1 MVATRPRTSVP
12 APAGGAPLHELGRK
26 GRAAPRTIRTST
38 PKGTTSM
45 KRIPWMLPLAAAG
58 VLALAGCA
66 GGSSAGGSDQSDQ
79 LTVWIMGDSSKN
91 FDALVAPFE
100 EETGIDVETVAVPWD
115 SIDQKF
121 TTAVASGKGP
131 DLLQI
136 GLSKLRTFGD
146 TGALLS
152 LDEDTVADYANLDDS
167 NFLAGVSGD
176 ALDVGG
182 EKVSVPWVSDTRVL
196 FYRSDIL
203 QEAGIA
209 EAPATWDELRAAA
222 KTLAGRGEGQYG
234 YYIPQWDSPLPV
246 IMTWDQG
253 GDIVDSDGNVD
264 FDTPEFAKAVDLY
277 TGLYADGS
285 VPTNSDFDQTQG
297 FVSGVTPMLISGPYL
312 AAAIKDAAPELEGKW
327 SVATVPS
334 AENNTSLFAGS
345 NMAVWG
351 KTDNQDGALQLLDFL
366 SDPET
371 QVEWYSINGEL
382 PTTTAALED
391 DSLTS
396 DPLVAVYSEQLA
408 NSKVLPLVPNWDGE
422 TGKALLDALNAIVLT
437 GADRD
442 STLET
447 LFSSTSGQ
455 SIN

>member
-1 MVATRPRTSVP
+1 MM
-12 APAGGAPLHELGRK
+12 RK
-26 GRAAPRTIRTST
+26 SA
-38 PKGTTSM
+38 
-45 KRIPWMLPLAAAG
+45 PWMLPLAAAG

-66 GGSSAGGSDQSDQ
+66 GGSSAGGGAGSDK
-79 LTVWIMGDSSKN
+79 LTVWIMGDSSAN
-91 FDALVAPFE
+91 FDSLVAPYE
-100 EETGIDVETVAVPWD
+100 DESGIDVETVAVPWD
-115 SIDQKF
+115 SVDQKF

-131 DLLQI
+131 DLLQVGI
-136 GLSKLRTFGD
+136 SKLRTFAD
-146 TGALLS
+146 TGALLP
-152 LDEDTVADYANLDDS
+152 LDEDATSDYDNLADA
-167 NFLAGVSGD
+167 NFLAGVSGG

-182 EKVSVPWVSDTRVL
+182 ERVSVPWVADTRVL

-209 EAPATWDELRAAA
+209 EPPATWDELRADA
-222 KTLAGRGEGQYG
+222 KTLAGRGDGQYG

-246 IMTWDQG
+246 VMTWDQG
-253 GDIVDSDGNVD
+253 GDIVDADGNVD

-285 VPTNSDFDQTQG
+285 VPTNSDFDQVQG
-297 FVSGVTPMLISGPYL
+297 FTSGSTPMLISGPYL
-312 AAAIKDAAPELEGKW
+312 AAAIADAAPELEGKW
-327 SVATVPS
+327 SVTTVPS
-334 AENNTSLFAGS
+334 GTDNASLFAGS

-351 KTDNQDGALQLLDFL
+351 KSTNPDGALQLLDFL
-366 SDPET
+366 SDPAT
-371 QVEWYSINGEL
+371 QLEWYGINGEL
-382 PTTTAALED
+382 PTTQAALTDE
-391 DSLTS
+391 SLNS
-396 DPLVAVYSEQLA
+396 DPLVAVYAEQLA

-447 LFSSTSGQ
+447 LYQSTSGQ